1 VVEVGSAEGR
11 VKDAGCVAL
20 ENAGVGLDGD
30 REGLNGEGGLHR
42 GDVVG
47 RNVGVAS
54 GEGSGVGL

>member
-1 VVEVGSAEGR
+1 MVEVGSAEGR
-11 VKDAGCVAL
+11 VEDAGFVAL
-20 ENAGVGLDGD
+20 EDVGVGLDGD
-30 REGLNGEGGLHR
+30 RQGLNGEGGLHR